1 MSGVILFPA
10 DRAHLLRRMR
20 QHTNSAVHRRMNVLL
35 LLDDGWTAERI
46 AEALYID
53 AETVREHRR
62 RYEKD
67 GVAGIERLSYQ
78 GGESDLTAE
87 QRTTLKAELD
97 RRVYLSAKQICGF
110 VLERFGVSYTANA
123 MSKLLG
129 RLGYVYKKPMKVPA
143 KADAAAQ
150 QRFVQETLAPLM
162 ASASP
167 ETPLYFADGMH
178 PAYTAHPAYGWMRK
192 GETRE
197 LPSNHGRTN
206 ININGALRWP
216 ERTLVWRP
224 AEKITSAAMIEL
236 FDQLQDDHPTSTAIR
251 VVIDN
256 ARYNHSTEIKE
267 YLARPGCR
275 IELIYLPSYAPNLN
289 LIERLWRFVKKQ
301 ALWNRYYPT
310 FAEFRGALVDLLDNI
325 AVHATEIASLI
336 TGKFNFIGVANPRNL

>member
-1 MSGVILFPA
+1 MSGVILSPA
-10 DRAHLLRRMR
+10 DRSHLLRRMR
-20 QHTNSAVHRRMNVLL
+20 QQTNSAIHRRMNVLL
-35 LLDDGWTAERI
+35 LLDDGWMAERI

-67 GVAGIERLSYQ
+67 GLVGIERLSYQ

-87 QRTTLKAELD
+87 EWTALEAELD
-97 RRVYLSAKQICGF
+97 RRVYLSAKQICGV
-110 VLERFGVSYTANA
+110 VLERFGVSYSANA
-123 MSKLLG
+123 LSKLLG
-129 RLGYVYKKPMKVPA
+129 RLGYVYKKPMKVPS
-143 KADAAAQ
+143 KVDAAMQ

-167 ETPLYFADGMH
+167 ETPLCFADGMH

-197 LPSNHGRTN
+197 LTSNHGRTN

-216 ERTLVWRP
+216 ERSLVWQP

-236 FDQLQDDHPTSTAIR
+236 FNRLQNNYLTSTAIR
-251 VVIDN
+251 VVLDN
-256 ARYNHSTEIKE
+256 ARYNHSIEIKE

-275 IELIYLPSYAPNLN
+275 IELIYLPSYAPNLK

-301 ALWNRYYPT
+301 TLCNRYYPT
-310 FAEFRGALVDLLDNI
+310 FAEFRRALVDLLDNI
-325 AVHATEIASLI
+325 AVHANEIASLI
-336 TGKFNFIGVANPRNL
+336 TNRFDFISVANSQNP

>member
-1 MSGVILFPA
+1 MSGVILSPA
-10 DRAHLLRRMR
+10 DRAYLLRRMR
-20 QHTNSAVHRRMNVLL
+20 QQTNSAVHRRMNVLL

-67 GVAGIERLSYQ
+67 GVGGIERLSYQ
-78 GGESDLTAE
+78 GGESDLTHAQQAE
-87 QRTTLKAELD
+87 LKAELD
-97 RRVYLSAKQICGF
+97 RRIYLSAKQVCGF
-110 VLERFGVSYTANA
+110 VLDRFGISYTANA
-123 MSKLLG
+123 MSKLMG

-143 KADAAAQ
+143 KADAEAQ

-162 ASASP
+162 ASACP

-178 PAYTAHPAYGWMRK
+178 PAYTAHPAYGWIRK
-192 GETRE
+192 GEARE

-216 ERTLVWRP
+216 DRTLVWQP
-224 AEKITSAAMIEL
+224 AEKITSAAMIKL
-236 FDQLQDDHPTSTAIR
+236 FDRLQADHPTSTAIR
-251 VVIDN
+251 VIIDN
-256 ARYNHSTEIKE
+256 ARYNHSTEIRD

-310 FAEFRGALVDLLDNI
+310 FAEFRTAVIGLLDNI
-325 AVHATEIASLI
+325 AGYHSEIASLI
-336 TGKFNFIGVANPRNL
+336 TDKFNFIGVANTQIL